1 MSTHALTTRQRP
13 IVRAE
18 LAPRQDWD
26 LIEVSPLVDLDDLTG
41 ILKRRLAWFVI
52 LPSLCLAAALAYV
65 YLVAEPLF
73 QSKAMVFVDPMFDRS
88 LQIQPSG
95 MGMSDLDSL
104 NSLEKAILS
113 DTMVLR
119 VIDKLGLRDEP
130 GFLPKSLQKLK
141 AGGQEITDSRLL
153 KDLRKQRFSA
163 SLIRPTRLIELSV
176 LDPDPVR
183 AQRIASAFVG
193 EFESFLGDQKRE
205 EAGQSTGELRARAEE
220 AYQSAL
226 EAEKELE
233 TFRRENPEL
242 TVEQDHQLFAE
253 RLTKMGEELNT
264 VSSKVFNLR
273 SRVDTLKDVD
283 PEADPLKVINLGG
296 FSGIEHVSELLNQ
309 RLNAHAALATVSGQF
324 QPTHPRHREARSRVD
339 EIDAQ
344 LKSLATDLKQS
355 LETDCTA
362 AMTNEKFLGER
373 VADLQAQLT
382 GVKTASSRFRAIQ
395 QRVETEWQ
403 IHQSLRER
411 IGKTSIESEKSSNVT
426 RLMSEPIVAHKPAKP
441 SKPLAAII
449 GVAVGGLLCA
459 GLVATD
465 LLSGKPFINRRQV
478 EQTLAAKVVAEIT
491 TPARGGSDRDLMD
504 AMTRVLLSPEHRGS
518 SILHLSS
525 LHENEDGLRVAAC
538 LASAS
543 AFHGCATLLV
553 SIVPGG
559 DTRQPLNLVP
569 VASQT
574 DNLHTLRLP
583 SSLLVA
589 PQDAWQLL
597 GPHRHH
603 FDRIVIES
611 TAFTQESQVPAAVA
625 PLADAN
631 LVLVDRTRGTRAEI
645 GESVSHLAR
654 SVSGALSV
662 ILQS

>member
-1 MSTHALTTRQRP
+1 MSTHALTTRQSP
-13 IVRAE
+13 TVRAE
-18 LAPRQDWD
+18 LAPRKDWD
-26 LIEVSPLVDLDDLTG
+26 LIEVTPLLDLDDLAG
-41 ILKRRLAWFVI
+41 IVKRRLIWFLI
-52 LPSLCLAAALAYV
+52 LPSVCLAAALSYV

-73 QSKAMVFVDPMFDRS
+73 QSKALVFVDPMFDRS
-88 LQIQPSG
+88 LQIHPSG

-104 NSLEKAILS
+104 NSLEKAIIS

-141 AGGQEITDSRLL
+141 AQGQEVPDSRLL

-183 AQRIASAFVG
+183 AQRIASAFVD

-205 EAGQSTGELRARAEE
+205 EAGTSTGELRDRADE
-220 AYQSAL
+220 AYQNAL

-233 TFRRENPEL
+233 KFRLENPEL

-253 RLTKMGEELNT
+253 RLTKMGEELNS

-273 SRVDTLKDVD
+273 SRVETLKNVD
-283 PEADPLKVINLGG
+283 PETDPIKVINLGG
-296 FSGIEHVSELLNQ
+296 FSEIEHVSELLNQ
-309 RLNAHAALATVSGQF
+309 RLNAHATLATISGQF
-324 QPTHPRHREARSRVD
+324 QPTHPRHREAQSRVD

-355 LETDCTA
+355 LEADYTA
-362 AMTNEKFLGER
+362 AETNEKLLSQR

-382 GVKTASSRFRAIQ
+382 GVKTASSQFRAIQ

-411 IGKTSIESEKSSNVT
+411 IGQTSIESEKSSNVT

-449 GVAVGGLLCA
+449 GVAVGGLLCG
-459 GLVATD
+459 GLVGFD
-465 LLSGKPFINRRQV
+465 LLRGKPFANRRQV
-478 EQTLAAKVVAEIT
+478 EQTLAAKVVAEIA
-491 TPARGGSDRDLMD
+491 TPSRGGSDRELMD
-504 AMTRVLLSPEHRGS
+504 AMTRVLLSPEHRGA

-525 LHENEDGLRVAAC
+525 LHENEEGLRVAAC

-543 AFHGCATLLV
+543 AFHGCPTLLV

-559 DTRQPLNLVP
+559 DPRQPLNLVP
-569 VASQT
+569 APSQT
-574 DNLHTLRLP
+574 ENLHTLRLP
-583 SSLLVA
+583 SSFLVA
-589 PQDAWQLL
+589 PQDTWQLL
-597 GPHRHH
+597 SPHRHH
-603 FDRIVIES
+603 FDRIIIES
-611 TAFTQESQVPAAVA
+611 TAFTQESQIPSAVA

-631 LVLVDRTRGTRAEI
+631 LVLVDRTHGTRQEI
-645 GESVSHLAR
+645 EESVSHIAR
-654 SVSGALSV
+654 SVRGSLSV